1 VGSNCDNFSLETV
14 PERIRPALIP
24 LLEAIQYAEQT
35 SGNHW
40 EFAVEVEILVALGL
54 TLNDFRWLVRAGLVE
69 HLREVTLEGDNGRS
83 FRSTGDLT
91 FPEHTCFVLTPKGI
105 LVAQGHCQDGAKPA
119 HQNTSTAEV
128 DHGNGNGKAFNGL
141 KSSLS
146 SSGNSKSLPILP
158 SWDPERRVLRVN
170 GTLVKQF
177 KWTAENQEAILCV
190 FEEEGWPARIDDPLP
205 PQAEQDSKR
214 RLSDTIKCLNRKQAN
229 PIIHFRGD
237 GTGEG
242 IIWELVDLHQA
253 HSDTQS

>member
-1 VGSNCDNFSLETV
+1 MVSEFDNFSLETV

-91 FPEHTCFVLTPKGI
+91 FPEHTCFVLTAKGI
-105 LVAQGHCQDGAKPA
+105 LVAQGHGQSQAAPDPQCTSIPCPDHTERNGTAFCGANA
-119 HQNTSTAEV
+119 RST
-128 DHGNGNGKAFNGL
+128 GNGN
-141 KSSLS
+141 
-146 SSGNSKSLPILP
+146 SKPLPILP

-229 PIIHFRGD
+229 PILHFRGD

-253 HSDTQS
+253 HCDTQS

>member
-1 VGSNCDNFSLETV
+1 MGSSCDNFSLEDV
-14 PERIRPALIP
+14 PERIRPALAP

-40 EFAVEVEILVALGL
+40 EFAVEVEILFALGL
-54 TLNDFRWLVRAGLVE
+54 NLNDFRWLVRAGLVE

-91 FPEHTCFVLTPKGI
+91 FPEHTCFVLTAKGI
-105 LVAQGHCQDGAKPA
+105 LVAGGHGQSGPKPDL
-119 HQNTSTAEV
+119 HSTSIPCPDHKDRNGTA
-128 DHGNGNGKAFNGL
+128 F
-141 KSSLS
+141 SSPS
-146 SSGNSKSLPILP
+146 AGSSGNGQVKSTPILP

-229 PIIHFRGD
+229 PILHFRGD

-242 IIWELVDLHQA
+242 IIWEFIDPQKAIRDA
-253 HSDTQS
+253 H